1 VPPVQPRGI
10 CLQKGDC
17 WLGLR
22 LYDRNLPASREIILG
37 RGEALAV
44 SSYLPEDAV
53 APPTSFSQP
62 EEIRT
67 RKGRI
72 LVVREYAGE
81 DYQALVEMYRE
92 FEPKREAQ
100 GLPPPDLPR
109 IDRWLRDLEPKSRWV
124 IASSHGRIVGHAI
137 LCPISGIAVEFTIFV
152 FQGFRGEGLGTLLA
166 QRALYVA
173 GMLGFKHVYL
183 TTEFS
188 NVAAVRLYRK
198 LGFQV
203 TNNLGEECEMKL
215 DLESDLGLPG
225 RAA

>member
-1 VPPVQPRGI
+1 MTETS
-10 CLQKGDC
+10 
-17 WLGLR
+17 
-22 LYDRNLPASREIILG
+22 ASPEIFLG

-44 SSYLPEDAV
+44 FSCLPEDAAV
-53 APPTSFSQP
+53 PSTSFSQP

-67 RKGRI
+67 RKGHV
-72 LVVREYAGE
+72 LVVREYAG
-81 DYQALVEMYRE
+81 DDFKALVEMYRD

-109 IDRWLRDLEPKSRWV
+109 IERWLRELASKSRWV
-124 IASSHGRIVGHAI
+124 IALSRRRIVGHAI
-137 LCPISGIAVEFTIFV
+137 LCPISGTAVEFTIFV
-152 FQGFRGEGLGTLLA
+152 HQGFRGEGLGTHLA

-173 GMLGFKHVYL
+173 GQLGFKQVYL

-188 NVAAVRLYRK
+188 NLAAVRLYRK

-215 DLESDLGLPG
+215 ELGSDLGLSDH
-225 RAA
+225 AA